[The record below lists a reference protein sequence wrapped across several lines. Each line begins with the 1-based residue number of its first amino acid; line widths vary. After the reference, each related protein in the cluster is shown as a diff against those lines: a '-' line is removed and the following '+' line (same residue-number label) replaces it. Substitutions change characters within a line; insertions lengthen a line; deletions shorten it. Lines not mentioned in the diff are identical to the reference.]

1 MEEHGW
7 PGRDV
12 AAPYFFLSYARMP
25 RDGYDTMD
33 PDFWV
38 QRFFR
43 DLSEHILQLTDVSG
57 RPGFMDSSM
66 RTGQLW
72 NDEMARSLSACRV
85 FVPLY
90 SPRYFVSSWCGK
102 EWAAFQRRQVHYR
115 RHEDHG
121 PSSAVVPVL
130 WAPVPE
136 HQLPDSV
143 RSVQY
148 VQPEIGRRY
157 EDFGLYGLLK
167 VSSFR
172 RDYER
177 AVLHIARSIV
187 EVAENVVVERG
198 DGSAFDTAYD
208 AFAARPPR
216 TRRVRISV
224 AAGTRDGLPEGRSPD
239 YYGPTPLDW
248 NPFHPDSTQPV
259 AQVAAEI
266 VERLDYRAEV
276 REFDDTAVA
285 DEVPEILLL
294 DRWVLRDPEYR
305 KRLGTFDG
313 GQRSTAGLMVPWNE
327 ADPDSAEAGDEL
339 VARTE
344 STLPR
349 HVARGQQAAVSA
361 VSGVPDERSF
371 SAVLPRVV
379 AHTMAD
385 HLKRVSAAPP
395 TGKSPPR
402 FRLLAP
408 GPESDRPQSG
418 AQGPEGWPR

>member
-1 MEEHGW
+1 
-7 PGRDV
+7 
-12 AAPYFFLSYARMP
+12 MP
-25 RDGYDTMD
+25 RDDFDGRD
-33 PDFWV
+33 PDLWV
-38 QRFFR
+38 HRFFR
-43 DLSEHILQLTDVSG
+43 DLSEHILQMTDVSG

-72 NDEMARSLSACRV
+72 NDELARSLSACRV

-90 SPRYFVSSWCGK
+90 SPRYFISSWCGK
-102 EWAAFQRRQVHYR
+102 EWAAFQRRQVHHRVY
-115 RHEDHG
+115 EDHG
-121 PSSAVVPVL
+121 SPSAIVPAL
-130 WAPVPE
+130 WSPVRDR
-136 HQLPDSV
+136 QLPDIV
-143 RSVQY
+143 RNVQY
-148 VQPEIGRRY
+148 AQPELGRRY

-198 DGSAFDTAYD
+198 DRSAFDTAYD

-216 TRRVRISV
+216 ARRLRISV

-239 YYGPTPLDW
+239 CYGPTPLDW

-276 REFDDTAVA
+276 HAFDDMVVA
-285 DEVPEILLL
+285 DDVPEILLL

-305 KRLGTFDG
+305 KRLGQFDSR
-313 GQRSTAGLMVPWNE
+313 QRSTAGLMVPWNE
-327 ADPDSAEAGDEL
+327 ADPDTAEAGDEL

-361 VSGVPDERSF
+361 VNGVPDERSF

-379 AHTMAD
+379 AHTVAD
-385 HLKRVSAAPP
+385 QLKRASAV
-395 TGKSPPR
+395 TSSGKTSPR

-418 AQGPEGWPR
+418 GRDPEGWPR